1 MAIQVDIQNRV
12 RLQPKTDARVQAFDQ
27 GQDQIGRA
35 VAGFGQQLSQ
45 AVEQQDRINEVYDTA
60 AAKKVMTDAMVKVAE
75 AKRTYKS
82 LQGFDAVDAPT
93 KFRADLD
100 KTKSE
105 LSASLANDRQRRM
118 FQDVFDRQSLSDFT
132 EVSDYADKHVF
143 AAGRAADIA
152 FGETH
157 LTRAVDLAIDNP
169 DEAQASL
176 ATVEATIRKVNSG
189 AGEAVIAQKIA
200 QTKSTWARQVAQ
212 GLIQSDVLEA
222 KEWVD
227 KHAATLLPED
237 ETALRKEMRPN
248 LEEAEGD
255 IDFGKI
261 VARSEGA
268 EPDAEDPV
276 AAQDESAAIEANPV
290 RGKQTSGFYDKR
302 DGGKRQHSALDIA
315 TPAGTP
321 VHPPAAGKV
330 IKAWNDKAGGNS
342 VLVQHPDGR
351 VTGYAHLRN
360 INVDVGDS
368 VTPSTVL
375 GGVGNTG
382 TASKGNHLHYTV
394 RNKDGNRVDP
404 AGQKWKQGDLVTR
417 PGAGRLDAEALYSK
431 AERLAKEENW
441 DQKRLDRAY
450 ARIDQR
456 LGQADRLKARAEED
470 ASDAAWERVNA
481 IEADGGTLTSVSQIP
496 GFGRLPAKVQMQLRA
511 EIKRNVT
518 GEAVQ
523 AGGDTYFELLE
534 ASGNAQTQSAFASA
548 DLNAVRGQMSK
559 GEFNSLR
566 RAQVAIRNGGGA
578 DGKTAANFGR
588 IDSFVRRYA
597 PEAGIAIG
605 NNKQALS
612 KENRAKRATL
622 TERVRAE
629 VDRRQAEANRQLTD
643 AEMDAVVRAQTVA
656 VFTPG
661 VVEGGRAV
669 ELNGQRYTE
678 VPRYQAGPGARGNVA
693 AVPMVERR
701 AIEAALRKAG
711 RPVTNDAIIDLYLN
725 AR

>member
-1 MAIQVDIQNRV
+1 M
-12 RLQPKTDARVQAFDQ
+12 
-27 GQDQIGRA
+27 
-35 VAGFGQQLSQ
+35 
-45 AVEQQDRINEVYDTA
+45 
-60 AAKKVMTDAMVKVAE
+60 
-75 AKRTYKS
+75 
-82 LQGFDAVDAPT
+82 
-93 KFRADLD
+93 
-100 KTKSE
+100 
-105 LSASLANDRQRRM
+105 
-118 FQDVFDRQSLSDFT
+118 
-132 EVSDYADKHVF
+132 
-143 AAGRAADIA
+143 
-152 FGETH
+152 
-157 LTRAVDLAIDNP
+157 
-169 DEAQASL
+169 
-176 ATVEATIRKVNSG
+176 
-189 AGEAVIAQKIA
+189 
-200 QTKSTWARQVAQ
+200 
-212 GLIQSDVLEA
+212 
-222 KEWVD
+222 
-227 KHAATLLPED
+227 
-237 ETALRKEMRPN
+237 
-248 LEEAEGD
+248 
-255 IDFGKI
+255 
-261 VARSEGA
+261 
-268 EPDAEDPV
+268 
-276 AAQDESAAIEANPV
+276 
-290 RGKQTSGFYDKR
+290 
-302 DGGKRQHSALDIA
+302 
-315 TPAGTP
+315 
-321 VHPPAAGKV
+321 
-330 IKAWNDKAGGNS
+330 
-342 VLVQHPDGR
+342 
-351 VTGYAHLRN
+351 
-360 INVDVGDS
+360 
-368 VTPSTVL
+368 
-375 GGVGNTG
+375 
-382 TASKGNHLHYTV
+382 
-394 RNKDGNRVDP
+394 
-404 AGQKWKQGDLVTR
+404 
-417 PGAGRLDAEALYSK
+417 
-431 AERLAKEENW
+431 
-441 DQKRLDRAY
+441 
-450 ARIDQR
+450 
-456 LGQADRLKARAEED
+456 GQADRLKARAEED

-481 IEADGGTLTSVSQIP
+481 IEADGGTLTSVNQIP

-578 DGKTAANFGR
+578 DGKTAANYSR

-612 KENRAKRATL
+612 KENREKRATL